1 MASDRQ
7 NSVSIRKRVRE
18 FVRGTAAGP
27 IVEFAIIVPVL
38 LLLVFGIVDFARA
51 FFQRNNLVAA
61 AREGARF
68 AAVMEAPCGNEALIR
83 GRVLSYFSGVGSPAP
98 ANTAASIP
106 VTMDCTTP
114 TSPTSIMV
122 EIQNYPF
129 TPVTPLFGM
138 FGRGVIQL
146 QARATYRWERS
157 S

>member
-1 MASDRQ
+1 MKNTNTWAAHRRALR
-7 NSVSIRKRVRE
+7 N
-18 FVRGTAAGP
+18 FHRGTAGGP

-38 LLLVFGIVDFARA
+38 LLLLFGIVDFARA

-68 AAVMEAPCGNEALIR
+68 AAVMEAPCGNEAAIR
-83 GRVLSYFSGVGSPAP
+83 ARVISYFSGVGSPAP

-106 VTMDCTTP
+106 ITMDCTTP
-114 TSPTSIMV
+114 TSPTNIMV
-122 EIQNYPF
+122 EIVNYPF
-129 TPVTPLFGM
+129 NPITPLFGM

-146 QARATYRWERS
+146 NAQATYRWERS